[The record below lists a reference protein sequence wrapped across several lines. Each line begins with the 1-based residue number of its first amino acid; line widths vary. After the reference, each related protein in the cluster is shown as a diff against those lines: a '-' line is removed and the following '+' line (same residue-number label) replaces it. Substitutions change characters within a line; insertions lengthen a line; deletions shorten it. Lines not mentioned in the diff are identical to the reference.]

1 MAKTEKT
8 YNNELLNKSL
18 KSTTYNGLS
27 VEAKKKLTE
36 TIQGCT
42 FLGKYK
48 LPEKDIYYI
57 VRNCPELSLAS
68 VEYYLSINR
77 VNNNQNTVHG
87 KSTIEKY
94 KRACILACRALEALI
109 DEGEQIDGLKKVMP
123 SKPLTESQK
132 AHCIELLAKDD
143 ISAVELLAYLQ
154 SVK

>member
-8 YNNELLNKSL
+8 YNNERLNKSL
-18 KSTTYNGLS
+18 ERTTYNGLS
-27 VEAKKKLTE
+27 VEAKKTLTE

-42 FLGKYK
+42 FLGKNK

-57 VRNCPELSLAS
+57 LRNCPEISLAS
-68 VEYYLSINR
+68 VEYYLSISR
-77 VNNNQNTVHG
+77 SNNNQKMVHG
-87 KSTIEKY
+87 KSSIEKY
-94 KRACILACRALEALI
+94 KRACILACKSLEALI

-132 AHCIELLAKDD
+132 AHCTELLAKDD

-154 SVK
+154 TIR